1 MAETTKE
8 RLNKQFAQLESE
20 RQSFEPHWREL
31 SDYINPRG
39 SRFLTSEV
47 NRNDRRNTRII
58 DSTGTMAARTLASG
72 MMSGITS
79 PARPWFRLAT
89 PDPEMMD
96 YGPVKLWLEAVQNRM
111 NDMFNKSNLYQ
122 SLPQLYGSL
131 GTYSTGAMAV
141 LEDDEDII
149 RTMPFPIGSYYLA
162 NSPRGSVDTCFRKFS
177 MTVRQLVQEF
187 GLNNVSESVKSMWE
201 SGTYEKWIDV
211 MHSVYP
217 NIDRDTLKLDSKNKP
232 FKSVYYEVGGDNDKL
247 LRESGF
253 TSPARPWF
261 RLATPDPEMM
271 DYGPVKLWLEAVQNR
286 MNDMF
291 NKSNLY
297 QSLPQLYGSLGTYS
311 TGAMAVLED
320 DEDIIRTMPFPIGS
334 YYLANSPR
342 GSVDTCFRKFSMTV
356 RQLVQEFGLNNV
368 SESVKSMWE
377 SGTYEKWIDVM
388 HSVYPNIDRDTLK
401 LDSKNKPFKS
411 VYYEVGGD
419 NDKLLRE
426 SGFDEFPIMA
436 PRWEV
441 NGEDVYGSSCP
452 GMLALGPVKAL
463 QLLQKRKSQLID
475 KATNPPMVAPT
486 SLKNQRASLLPG
498 DITYIDQIT
507 GQDGFRPA
515 YLVNPSTA
523 DLVADIQD
531 TRQIINSAYFV
542 DLFMML
548 QNINTRSMPVEAVI
562 EMKEEKLLM
571 LGPVLERLNDEC
583 LNPLID
589 RAFSMMVR
597 KNMLPPPPDAME
609 GMPLK
614 VEYISVMAQAQ
625 KSIGLSSL
633 ASTVNF
639 IGQLAQA
646 KPEALDKLNVDQAI
660 DAFADMSGVSP
671 TVIVPQEQVE
681 QARQQRAQQQQQQQM
696 MAMGMAAAQGAKTL
710 SEAKT
715 SDPSVLSA
723 MANAVSGQ
731 GGQSQ

>member
-1 MAETTKE
+1 MNNVFTAIQNRDGEALSRMSGYEHQYVNNDNVVNMSAERLVDALFKQLKQLFPAAVVTNLKTPEQEVAAKQQWIAAFAEGGIRTREQVSAGMRHARASESPFWPSPGQFIKWCKDSKMVLGVTIDDVMAEFHRYSKE
-8 RLNKQFAQLESE
+8 KSLYPGGPE
-20 RQSFEPHWREL
+20 RFPWRH
-31 SDYINPRG
+31 
-39 SRFLTSEV
+39 
-47 NRNDRRNTRII
+47 
-58 DSTGTMAARTLASG
+58 
-72 MMSGITS
+72 
-79 PARPWFRLAT
+79 
-89 PDPEMMD
+89 
-96 YGPVKLWLEAVQNRM
+96 PVMYWVVC
-111 NDMFNKSNLYQ
+111 D
-122 SLPQLYGSL
+122 
-131 GTYSTGAMAV
+131 
-141 LEDDEDII
+141 
-149 RTMPFPIGSYYLA
+149 
-162 NSPRGSVDTCFRKFS
+162 
-177 MTVRQLVQEF
+177 
-187 GLNNVSESVKSMWE
+187 
-201 SGTYEKWIDV
+201 
-211 MHSVYP
+211 
-217 NIDRDTLKLDSKNKP
+217 
-232 FKSVYYEVGGDNDKL
+232 
-247 LRESGF
+247 
-253 TSPARPWF
+253 
-261 RLATPDPEMM
+261 
-271 DYGPVKLWLEAVQNR
+271 
-286 MNDMF
+286 
-291 NKSNLY
+291 
-297 QSLPQLYGSLGTYS
+297 
-311 TGAMAVLED
+311 
-320 DEDIIRTMPFPIGS
+320 
-334 YYLANSPR
+334 
-342 GSVDTCFRKFSMTV
+342 
-356 RQLVQEFGLNNV
+356 
-368 SESVKSMWE
+368 
-377 SGTYEKWIDVM
+377 
-388 HSVYPNIDRDTLK
+388 
-401 LDSKNKPFKS
+401 
-411 VYYEVGGD
+411 
-419 NDKLLRE
+419 
-426 SGFDEFPIMA
+426 
-436 PRWEV
+436 
-441 NGEDVYGSSCP
+441 
-452 GMLALGPVKAL
+452 MLALGPVKAL